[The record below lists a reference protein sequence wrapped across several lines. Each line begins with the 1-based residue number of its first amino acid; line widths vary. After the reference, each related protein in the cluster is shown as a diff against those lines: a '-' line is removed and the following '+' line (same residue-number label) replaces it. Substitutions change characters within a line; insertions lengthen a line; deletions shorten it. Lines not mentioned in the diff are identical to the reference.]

1 MVPQNDESQSRGPE
15 TLAGLRAAIFS
26 GLGRIF
32 NVNEHRIPKII
43 RIAQYRHMFIL
54 RAALS
59 TLQKHGISL
68 GIGGG
73 IDKCLS
79 IRRAKIHPIKIRI
92 SHFDA
97 ETLVNKNLIEL
108 KFRLLTYT
116 PKELLLAA
124 ALTTEETV
132 HALERVLKS
141 AHEPVRRV
149 FITRALNAVA
159 TLSER
164 SPEGSIEAASVATS
178 DCGVLARALADPDA
192 VTSIAESDPLAAAK
206 LRGVEAKENLLRAE
220 GGTLSGDDVSK
231 LLGISRQAVDKRRRA
246 GRLIALTRGRRGY
259 IYPAWQFEGG
269 RTLPGLEEVLKA
281 LKRHDPWIQ
290 AAFMLHPNIQL
301 DNSTPLAELRSG
313 KLDAVVDAA
322 LSYGEHGAA

>member
-1 MVPQNDESQSRGPE
+1 MYKCFSI
-15 TLAGLRAAIFS
+15 ARA
-26 GLGRIF
+26 R
-32 NVNEHRIPKII
+32 VHPVKIP
-43 RIAQYRHMFIL
+43 
-54 RAALS
+54 
-59 TLQKHGISL
+59 
-68 GIGGG
+68 
-73 IDKCLS
+73 
-79 IRRAKIHPIKIRI
+79 I

-97 ETLVNKNLIEL
+97 ETLINKNFIEV
-108 KFRLLTYT
+108 KFRPL
-116 PKELLLAA
+116 PDASRELVSAA
-124 ALTTEETV
+124 ALTTEATV

-159 TLSER
+159 ILSEL
-164 SPEGSIEAASVATS
+164 SPEGSIEAASSATS
-178 DCGVLARALADPDA
+178 DCGVLARALVDPEA

-206 LRGVEAKENLLRAE
+206 LRGVEARENLLRAE

-231 LLGISRQAVDKRRRA
+231 LIGISRQAVDKRRRA

-259 IYPAWQFEGG
+259 FYPAWQFEGG

-281 LKRHDPWIQ
+281 LKRHDQWMQ

-301 DNSTPLAELRSG
+301 NNSTPLAELRSG